1 MKLVFFGGGDEEDN
15 YLLDKTLITKLVR
28 KRKPQMTFIPS
39 SSYMS
44 HLDFREFVDQ
54 YKKHRVQRF
63 IHFPIDIGFTD
74 VLKKEAFSS
83 DIIHLSGGNTYY
95 FLETLRKANLLKE
108 LKEFVLNGGVLTG
121 LSAGGIIMTKNIN
134 TAGFPPFDKDE
145 NEDGVRNFRG
155 MGLVH
160 FEFFPHYRNSKR
172 YDKYLLDY
180 SKRTKNPVYA
190 SPDGA
195 GIIIN
200 EHEVT
205 FSGKNYIFHNGK
217 KVTVR

>member
-1 MKLVFFGGGDEEDN
+1 MKLIFFGGGDEEDN
-15 YLLDKTLITKLVR
+15 YLLDKTLLTNIVN

-44 HLDFREFVDQ
+44 HLDFREFVNQ
-54 YKKHRVQRF
+54 YKRHKVQRF
-63 IHFPIDIGFTD
+63 IHFPIDVGFTD

-95 FLETLRKANLLKE
+95 FLETLRRAKLLSE
-108 LKEFVLNGGVLTG
+108 LKSFVKSGGVLTG
-121 LSAGGIIMTKNIN
+121 LSAGGIIMTNNIK
-134 TAGFPPFDKDE
+134 TAGFPPFDRDV
-145 NEDGVRNFRG
+145 NEDGVRNLK
-155 MGLVH
+155 GLDLVN

-172 YDKYLLDY
+172 YDKYLIEH
-180 SKRTKNPVYA
+180 SKKIKTPIYA

-200 EHEVT
+200 NHEVT
-205 FSGKNYIFHNGK
+205 FSGKNYIFHNGEK
-217 KVTVR
+217 IVVR